1 MQRHPW
7 QLNAPMKQHVIE
19 LEKLMFAD
27 VCEIHDSLALV
38 TEVYTPA
45 VSRHQMPPDEQSCA
59 VQGMADDSVMAALES
74 WHKAMI

>member
-1 MQRHPW
+1 MHNGAIIAPHKSQVMQRHPW

-45 VSRHQMPPDEQSCA
+45 VSRHQMPPVE
-59 VQGMADDSVMAALES
+59 
-74 WHKAMI
+74 

>member
-27 VCEIHDSLALV
+27 VCEIHDSLALI

-45 VSRHQMPPDEQSCA
+45 VSRHQMLPDE
-59 VQGMADDSVMAALES
+59 
-74 WHKAMI
+74 